1 MTIDFPNSPSTN
13 DTYTYAGK
21 SWYYNGTA
29 WQISAANFG
38 HEHTA
43 TVTGNYTLSNGRNL
57 ISGGPITVN
66 SGVVVTVE
74 SGANWTVV

>member
-1 MTIDFPNSPSTN
+1 MQVRLGIITVLH
-13 DTYTYAGK
+13 GK
-21 SWYYNGTA
+21 FQQ
-29 WQISAANFG
+29 QILAMNILPL
-38 HEHTA
+38 
-43 TVTGNYTLSNGRNL
+43 VTGDYTLSNGRNL